1 MEDRPYAIETDNG
14 KHFKTTQY
22 VRAAHGLSARNWPFI
37 TCSNAPFT
45 EAEFNR
51 YKAVCASENVPMPTK
66 SKLSAKIMDINDL
79 VNRSWTDAELQE
91 KLKKSGAIVNKYIP
105 IERKRID
112 NAIIEAVAR
121 GDTDK
126 EEKLRQELVDL
137 DGPKLAYSTSMNP
150 SARKNGPA
158 VPNQQ
163 DRLARINIEN
173 RRKNA
178 EDIRRAQIA
187 ERRLVRNTEA
197 ALARGEDVKE
207 DTSRRVKTKAK
218 FKHDVA
224 DSFEA
229 KKAAEASGAN
239 TPGASTPASA
249 KKTTILPHMAK
260 LQAANKTGMPTIRR
274 PMMDDDIIGAL
285 DLDIDLEL

>member
-1 MEDRPYAIETDNG
+1 
-14 KHFKTTQY
+14 
-22 VRAAHGLSARNWPFI
+22 
-37 TCSNAPFT
+37 
-45 EAEFNR
+45 
-51 YKAVCASENVPMPTK
+51 MPSK
-66 SKLSAKIMDINDL
+66 SKLSAKIADINNL
-79 VNRSWTDAELQE
+79 VNRSWTDLELQE
-91 KLKKSGAIVNKYIP
+91 KLSKSGAITNKFIP
-105 IERKRID
+105 IERNRIG
-112 NAIIEAVAR
+112 NLLKEAISR
-121 GDTDK
+121 GDTVR
-126 EEKLRQELVDL
+126 EEALRQELADL

-150 SARKNGPA
+150 SQKNGSPQ

-163 DRLARINIEN
+163 DRLAKINIEN

-229 KKAAEASGAN
+229 KKAAGEASGA
-239 TPGASTPASA
+239 STPVIGTPTSSA
-249 KKTTILPHMAK
+249 KKSTVLPHIAK
-260 LQAANKTGMPTIRR
+260 LQAANKGGIPTFRR
-274 PMMDDDIIGAL
+274 PMMDDDIIGAM
-285 DLDIDLEL
+285 DLDIDIEL